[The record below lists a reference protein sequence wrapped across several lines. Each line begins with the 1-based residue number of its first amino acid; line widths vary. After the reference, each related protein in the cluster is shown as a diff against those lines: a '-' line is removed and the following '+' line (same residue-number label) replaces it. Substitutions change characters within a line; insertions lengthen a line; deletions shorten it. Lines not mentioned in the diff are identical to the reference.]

1 MTDHL
6 YRRQALPVLLE
17 HADPPPP
24 LTEELVERA
33 LSRLRDVL
41 AKKAL
46 RMTTVREAI
55 VRAALARDGHFEVQ
69 ALASDLRDKGIHE
82 ASVAT
87 VYRTI
92 PLMIE
97 AGIVKQTMLSS
108 GESHRYEAS
117 FEREHHDHLVCE
129 SCGKVIEFH
138 FEAFE
143 MLQRDL
149 AAKYDFELTGHV
161 HELIGLCGDCR
172 RKQKS

>member
-1 MTDHL
+1 MLIVHE
-6 YRRQALPVLLE
+6 Q
-17 HADPPPP
+17 PPPP
-24 LTEELVERA
+24 LTEAMIERA
-33 LSRLRDVL
+33 LARLREVL

-46 RMTTVREAI
+46 RMTHVREAI
-55 VRAALARDGHFEVQ
+55 VRAALSREGHFEVQ
-69 ALASDLRDKGIHE
+69 TLAGDLRDKGIHE

-92 PLMIE
+92 PLMVE

-149 AAKYDFELTGHV
+149 AAKYDFELTAHV

-172 RKQKS
+172 RTHRA

>member
-1 MTDHL
+1 M
-6 YRRQALPVLLE
+6 QLE
-17 HADPPPP
+17 SAEPPPP
-24 LTEELVERA
+24 LTEALIERA
-33 LSRLRDVL
+33 LVKLRDVL

-55 VRAALARDGHFEVQ
+55 VRAALARQGHFEVQ
-69 ALASDLRDKGIHE
+69 TLASDLRDKGVHE

-87 VYRTI
+87 VYRTM
-92 PLMIE
+92 PLLVE
-97 AGIVKQTMLSS
+97 AGIVKQTMLSA
-108 GESHRYEAS
+108 GESHRYEAA

-129 SCGKVIEFH
+129 SCGKMIEFH

-161 HELIGLCGDCR
+161 HELIGLCGECR
-172 RKQKS
+172 RKGRT